1 MSISPYSLKMT
12 NLFIEQHAK
21 KMTVSSKSLI
31 DTSQVKNSSI
41 IAKDKKSKFV
51 ECDDCSMN
59 SVCQPVSTATQ
70 SLNLSESY
78 LQRRLSSKNSYILF
92 HQATPLTDIYAV
104 SSGTFKLCQK
114 TDDGEEN
121 IIGLRFPGELIG
133 EDALYLKSYNYTAIA
148 IGDSSV
154 CKVSVEQ
161 MTSCGKL
168 VPEIQQNLIE
178 LLSRQSFVRQ
188 RNFQAY
194 IGKKSADSLLAA
206 FLLNI
211 IERNADYTGSD
222 NSIELPI
229 SRNDV
234 ANFLGLRRETLS
246 RVFSKFQKEQLIQ
259 VTGKK
264 IQLLEAEQL
273 IKLADF

>member
-1 MSISPYSLKMT
+1 
-12 NLFIEQHAK
+12 
-21 KMTVSSKSLI
+21 
-31 DTSQVKNSSI
+31 
-41 IAKDKKSKFV
+41 
-51 ECDDCSMN
+51 MN
-59 SVCQPVSTATQ
+59 SICQPLTTAKQ
-70 SLNLSESY
+70 SINLSESY
-78 LQRRLSSKNSYILF
+78 LHRRIPTKTSNILF
-92 HQATPLTDIYAV
+92 KQSTPLTDIYAV
-104 SSGTFKLCQK
+104 SSGTFKLCQQ
-114 TDDGEEN
+114 TDDGTEN

-161 MTSCGKL
+161 ITSCGQL
-168 VPEIQQNLIE
+168 VPEVQQNLIE
-178 LLSRQSFVRQ
+178 LLSRQSYVRQ

-211 IERNADYTGSD
+211 IERNTSYTGSD
-222 NSIELPI
+222 DSIDLPI
-229 SRNDV
+229 NRNDI

-259 VTGKK
+259 VEGKK
-264 IQLLEAEQL
+264 IALLAQDKL

>member
-1 MSISPYSLKMT
+1 MHLELICVYLYAT
-12 NLFIEQHAK
+12 REVI
-21 KMTVSSKSLI
+21 TVPSQPKSQN
-31 DTSQVKNSSI
+31 DQTKY
-41 IAKDKKSKFV
+41 V

-59 SVCQPVSTATQ
+59 SVCQPVTTAKQ
-70 SLNLSESY
+70 SINLSDSY
-78 LQRRLSSKNSYILF
+78 LDTRIPAKTNNVLFQQSS
-92 HQATPLTDIYAV
+92 PLTDIYAV
-104 SSGTFKLCQK
+104 SSGVFKLCQQ
-114 TDDGEEN
+114 TDDNNEN

-133 EDALYLKSYNYTAIA
+133 EDALYLKTYNYTAIA
-148 IGDSSV
+148 VGDSSV

-161 MTSCGKL
+161 MASCGKL
-168 VPEIQQNLIE
+168 VPAVQQNLIE
-178 LLSRQSFVRQ
+178 LLSRQSHVKQ

-211 IERNADYTGSD
+211 IERNADYTGLD
-222 NSIELPI
+222 DGIELPL

-259 VTGKK
+259 VEGKK
-264 IQLLEAEQL
+264 IQLLEQKKL

>member
-1 MSISPYSLKMT
+1 
-12 NLFIEQHAK
+12 
-21 KMTVSSKSLI
+21 MTVPSKSL
-31 DTSQVKNSSI
+31 TNANSVNNSPI
-41 IAKDKKSKFV
+41 EQGKKSQFV

-59 SVCQPVSTATQ
+59 SVCQPVNTAKQ
-70 SLNLSESY
+70 SLNLADSY
-78 LQRRLSSKNSYILF
+78 LQKRISNKNSYVLF
-92 HQATPLTDIYAV
+92 HQSTPLTDIYAV

-114 TDDGEEN
+114 TDNGEEN

-133 EDALYLKSYNYTAIA
+133 EDALYLKTYNYTAIA

-168 VPEIQQNLIE
+168 VPEIQQNFIE
-178 LLSRQSFVRQ
+178 LLSRQSYVRQ

-211 IERNADYTGSD
+211 IERNADYTGSHD
-222 NSIELPI
+222 SIELPL
-229 SRNDV
+229 SRNDI

-246 RVFSKFQKEQLIQ
+246 RVFSKFQKQQLIQ
-259 VTGKK
+259 VEAKK
-264 IQLLEAEQL
+264 IQLIEIAKLT
-273 IKLADF
+273 KLADF

>member
-1 MSISPYSLKMT
+1 MQ
-12 NLFIEQHAK
+12 N
-21 KMTVSSKSLI
+21 
-31 DTSQVKNSSI
+31 
-41 IAKDKKSKFV
+41 KDKNNFV

-59 SVCQPVSTATQ
+59 SVCQPLSTAKQ
-70 SLNLSESY
+70 SINLSESY
-78 LQRRLSSKNSYILF
+78 LHRRIPTKTSNILF
-92 HQATPLTDIYAV
+92 KQSAPLTDIYAV
-104 SSGTFKLCQK
+104 SSGTFKLCQQ
-114 TDDGEEN
+114 TDDGTEN

-161 MTSCGKL
+161 ITSCGQL
-168 VPEIQQNLIE
+168 VPEVQQNLIE
-178 LLSRQSFVRQ
+178 LLSRQSYVRQ

-211 IERNADYTGSD
+211 IERNTSYTGSD
-222 NSIELPI
+222 DSIDLPI
-229 SRNDV
+229 NRNDI

-259 VTGKK
+259 VEGKK
-264 IQLLEAEQL
+264 IALLAQDKL

>member
-1 MSISPYSLKMT
+1 MIVP
-12 NLFIEQHAK
+12 
-21 KMTVSSKSLI
+21 SKSR
-31 DTSQVKNSSI
+31 TNSNQANSSCVS
-41 IAKDKKSKFV
+41 KDSKSKFV

-59 SVCQPVSTATQ
+59 SVCQPVSTAKQ
-70 SLNLSESY
+70 SLNLSDSY
-78 LQRRLSSKNSYILF
+78 LQKRVSSKNGDILF
-92 HQATPLTDIYAV
+92 HQAAPLTDIFAV
-104 SSGTFKLCQK
+104 SSGMFKLCQN

-133 EDALYLKSYNYTAIA
+133 EDALYLKNYNYTAIA

-154 CKVSVEQ
+154 CIVSVEQ

-178 LLSRQSFVRQ
+178 LLSRQSYVRQ

-211 IERNADYTGSD
+211 IERNADYTQSND
-222 NSIELPI
+222 SIELPL
-229 SRNDV
+229 SRNEV

-259 VTGKK
+259 VESKK
-264 IQLLEAEQL
+264 IQLLEQNKL

>member
-1 MSISPYSLKMT
+1 
-12 NLFIEQHAK
+12 
-21 KMTVSSKSLI
+21 MTVTSKSLSN
-31 DTSQVKNSSI
+31 TKTVKAFTVN
-41 IAKDKKSKFV
+41 KNNKSKFV

-59 SVCQPVSTATQ
+59 SVCQPINTAKQ
-70 SLNLSESY
+70 SLNLAESY
-78 LQRRLSSKNSYILF
+78 LQRRISSKNSYILF
-92 HQATPLTDIYAV
+92 HQSTPLTDIYAV

-114 TDDGEEN
+114 TDDGEDN

-133 EDALYLKSYNYTAIA
+133 EDALYLKSYNYTAVA

-161 MTSCGKL
+161 MTSCGQL
-168 VPEIQQNLIE
+168 VPEVQQNLIE
-178 LLSRQSFVRQ
+178 LLSRQSYVRQ

-211 IERNADYTGSD
+211 IERNAAYTGSND
-222 NSIELPI
+222 SIELPL

-246 RVFSKFQKEQLIQ
+246 RVFSKFQKD
-259 VTGKK
+259 
-264 IQLLEAEQL
+264 QL
-273 IKLADF
+273 IKVEGKNIQLIEIKELSRLAGF

>member
-1 MSISPYSLKMT
+1 MLRNWFKT
-12 NLFIEQHAK
+12 NY
-21 KMTVSSKSLI
+21 
-31 DTSQVKNSSI
+31 
-41 IAKDKKSKFV
+41 V

-59 SVCQPVSTATQ
+59 TICQPVSTAKQ
-70 SLNLSESY
+70 FIHLSDSY
-78 LQRRLSSKNSYILF
+78 LHKRMPAKTGKILF
-92 HQATPLTDIYAV
+92 HQSNPLTDIYAV
-104 SSGTFKLCQK
+104 SSGMFKLCQQM
-114 TDDGEEN
+114 DNDEEN

-133 EDALYLKSYNYTAIA
+133 EDALYLKTYNYTAIA
-148 IGDSSV
+148 IGDSSA

-161 MTSCGKL
+161 MSSCGKL
-168 VPEIQQNLIE
+168 VPEVQQNLIE
-178 LLSRQSFVRQ
+178 LLSRQSYVRQ

-211 IERNADYTGSD
+211 IERNTDYSKND
-222 NSIELPI
+222 DCIELSL
-229 SRNDV
+229 SRNDI

-259 VTGKK
+259 VKGKK
-264 IQLLEAEQL
+264 IQLLEQNRL

>member
-1 MSISPYSLKMT
+1 M
-12 NLFIEQHAK
+12 
-21 KMTVSSKSLI
+21 
-31 DTSQVKNSSI
+31 
-41 IAKDKKSKFV
+41 
-51 ECDDCSMN
+51 
-59 SVCQPVSTATQ
+59 
-70 SLNLSESY
+70 
-78 LQRRLSSKNSYILF
+78 
-92 HQATPLTDIYAV
+92 
-104 SSGTFKLCQK
+104 
-114 TDDGEEN
+114 
-121 IIGLRFPGELIG
+121 RFPGELSG
-133 EDALYLKSYNYTAIA
+133 EDALYLKTYNYTASA

-154 CKVSVEQ
+154 CKVSVDQ

-168 VPEIQQNLIE
+168 VPEVQQNLIE
-178 LLSRQSFVRQ
+178 LLSRQSYVRQ

-222 NSIELPI
+222 DSIELPL

-259 VTGKK
+259 VEGKK
-264 IQLLEAEQL
+264 IQLLEIERL
-273 IKLADF
+273 NKLADF

>member
-1 MSISPYSLKMT
+1 
-12 NLFIEQHAK
+12 
-21 KMTVSSKSLI
+21 MTVPSKSLTNPTRVNT
-31 DTSQVKNSSI
+31 TSV
-41 IAKDKKSKFV
+41 KKSSKNKFV

-59 SVCQPVSTATQ
+59 SICQPVSTAKQ
-70 SLNLSESY
+70 SLNLADSY
-78 LQRRLSSKNSYILF
+78 LQKRISNRNSYVLF
-92 HQATPLTDIYAV
+92 HQSTPLTDIYAV

-178 LLSRQSFVRQ
+178 LLSRQSYVRQ

-211 IERNADYTGSD
+211 IERNADYTQSND
-222 NSIELPI
+222 SIELPL

-259 VTGKK
+259 VEAKK
-264 IQLLEAEQL
+264 IQLLEIEKL
-273 IKLADF
+273 TKLADF

>member
-1 MSISPYSLKMT
+1 MIVPSKSRT
-12 NLFIEQHAK
+12 NSTLLN
-21 KMTVSSKSLI
+21 TSSSK
-31 DTSQVKNSSI
+31 
-41 IAKDKKSKFV
+41 KDKKSKFV

-59 SVCQPVSTATQ
+59 PICQPVGTAKQ
-70 SLNLSESY
+70 PLHLSERY
-78 LQRRLSSKNSYILF
+78 LEKRISSKNSYILF
-92 HQATPLTDIYAV
+92 HQTEPLTDIYAV
-104 SSGTFKLCQK
+104 CSGTFKLCQK

-133 EDALYLKSYNYTAIA
+133 EDALYLKNYNYTAIA

-161 MTSCGKL
+161 MTSCGQL
-168 VPEIQQNLIE
+168 IPEIQQNLIE
-178 LLSRQSFVRQ
+178 LLSRQSYVRQ

-211 IERNADYTGSD
+211 IERNADYTQSND
-222 NSIELPI
+222 SIELPL
-229 SRNDV
+229 SRNDI

-259 VTGKK
+259 VEGKK
-264 IQLLEAEQL
+264 IQLLDIEKL
-273 IKLADF
+273 TLLADF